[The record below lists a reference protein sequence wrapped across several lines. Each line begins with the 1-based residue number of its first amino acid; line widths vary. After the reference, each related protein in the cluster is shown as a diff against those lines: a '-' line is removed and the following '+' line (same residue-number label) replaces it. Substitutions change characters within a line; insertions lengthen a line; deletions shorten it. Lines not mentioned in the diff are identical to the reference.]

1 MGYNF
6 YIDDFLLPIS
16 PSKMVTKVAN
26 KNQTI
31 SLINSQE
38 INILK
43 PEGLVEIEF
52 DFILP
57 DREYPFTK
65 FKNGYL
71 PPSYFL
77 EKLKNIK
84 LNKKSVRFTV
94 LREKSK
100 KETMHNLNMRV
111 SIEDYTVS
119 ESFEDGYDSI
129 VSIKLKQF
137 YQRSTKTGMI
147 SKDKDEEVVI
157 VVKENRPF
165 YEEEKKTYILKRGDN
180 LFDICHM
187 ILGDGDLCRDIAEKN
202 GLKSPFDAVEGMLI
216 RFDL

>member
-16 PSKMVTKVAN
+16 PSKMVTKIAN

-43 PEGLVEIEF
+43 PDGLTEIEF

-57 DREYPFTK
+57 DKEYPFTNY
-65 FKNGYL
+65 KNGFL
-71 PPSYFL
+71 PPNYFL

-94 LREKSK
+94 LREKTK
-100 KETMHNLNMRV
+100 KQPMHNLNMRV

-137 YQRSTKTGMI
+137 YQRSTKTGTI
-147 SKDKDEEVVI
+147 NKDNVI
-157 VVKENRPF
+157 VVNENRPF
-165 YEEEKKTYILKRGDN
+165 YEDEKKTYILKKHDN
-180 LFDICHM
+180 LYDICHM
-187 ILGDGDLCRDIAEKN
+187 ILGDGDLCNSVAEKN
-202 GLKSPFDAVEGMLI
+202 GLKSPLDAVEGMLI